1 MKKIFKDCVDSGSEY
16 CPCKLAEAGKCIIC
30 SQLSGKGFCDCTS
43 WKGVCIYNEFLMS
56 GKVARPQRRTIKSK
70 VLKKSVID
78 KNLIMLIVKIP
89 ELLGNRL
96 QEPGSYVFIRKAESN
111 IYFDMPISVM
121 EINGEE
127 LTLVI
132 EIKGI
137 KTYDTS
143 EIKENDTVLIRGPYW
158 NGILGR
164 ENLIKVKA
172 SQALLIGRGIGQAPL
187 IPVIKTLNKNEN
199 NIHCILD
206 KTPYQELFIRDNAK
220 KYNAEIIEKAFLDD
234 KGELLEDFKTSFKE
248 IMLEN
253 KIAALHV
260 SGPDILIYKLR
271 KLAEEY
277 KDISFS
283 CCNNGHFCCGEGIC
297 GACGTKNKDYKIER
311 PCKLQQDPLEILEG
325 RKSL

>member
-1 MKKIFKDCVDSGSEY
+1 
-16 CPCKLAEAGKCIIC
+16 
-30 SQLSGKGFCDCTS
+30 
-43 WKGVCIYNEFLMS
+43 MS
-56 GKVARPQRRTIKSK
+56 GRIARPQRRTIRSK

-89 ELLGNRL
+89 EQLGDKL

-121 EINGEE
+121 QVKDEE
-127 LTLVI
+127 LILII

-137 KTYDTS
+137 KTIDIS
-143 EIKENDTVLIRGPYW
+143 EIKENDNILIRGPYW

-164 ENLIKVKA
+164 ENLIKAKA
-172 SQALLIGRGIGQAPL
+172 AKALLIGRGIGQAPL
-187 IPVIKTLNKNEN
+187 VPVINALAKNEN
-199 NIHCILD
+199 DISCILD
-206 KTPYQELFIRDNAK
+206 KTPYQDLFIRDDAK
-220 KYNAEIIEKAFLDD
+220 KYKAEIIEKSLLDD
-234 KGELLEDFKTSFKE
+234 RGDLPDDFQNTFKE

-253 KIAALHV
+253 KITVLHV

-271 KLAEEY
+271 KLAEAY
-277 KDISFS
+277 KDLSFS
-283 CCNNGHFCCGEGIC
+283 CCNNAHFCCGEGIC